1 MSNVKISVAKG
12 DGIGPEIIDAV
23 LAVFSAAKVPL
34 EYDFVAM
41 GKGVYDQGYTTGMT
55 DEAKKSVESTGILF
69 KGPMETPKGGGVK
82 SINVTAR
89 KTWNTHSNIRKFQ
102 TIKGVDT
109 VFSKAGIPIN
119 LTIVRENIEDTYG
132 GIEHYMTKDVAVSRR
147 IISRPGSEQ
156 VIRSAFETAIKEG
169 YSTVTCGH
177 KANIMKLTDGMFLD
191 TFYEIATVCIG
202 NHIQK
207 KS

>member
-12 DGIGPEIIDAV
+12 DGIGPEIMDAV

-119 LTIVRENIEDTYG
+119 LTIVRE
-132 GIEHYMTKDVAVSRR
+132 
-147 IISRPGSEQ
+147 
-156 VIRSAFETAIKEG
+156 
-169 YSTVTCGH
+169 
-177 KANIMKLTDGMFLD
+177 
-191 TFYEIATVCIG
+191 
-202 NHIQK
+202 
-207 KS
+207 